1 MPLPP
6 PLPLLLP
13 TPLLLPPP
21 EPLLPDLLTLLM
33 HMALRPL
40 KKFPI
45 VSSLDEWLKQPT
57 QIDFQEVH
65 QSPSFLYVANTI
77 IMTLHTHHHDVFLR
91 NILFSCDFITVIFR
105 THFLFMRNMCST
117 PCNIKEEHVQHHIQ
131 PGY

>member
-77 IMTLHTHHHDVFLR
+77 IIPLQTHHHDVF
-91 NILFSCDFITVIFR
+91 
-105 THFLFMRNMCST
+105 
-117 PCNIKEEHVQHHIQ
+117 
-131 PGY
+131 